1 MKNPVFR
8 LYFIDVMRAFAICMM
23 LQGHFVDG
31 LLANE
36 FRNSENIFY
45 STWLFFRGLTAPVFF
60 TVSGFI
66 FMFLLAKEKTD
77 EKIGWNHSR
86 VIKGIRRGIVL
97 IITAYLLRT
106 HIRSLLVYGKI
117 YPNTYMIDVLHCI
130 GLSLLFLI
138 SIYLF
143 SYRKKIYVMPSILLG
158 FTLISFVFAPI
169 YSAMNYDFLPIA
181 LANYFTKANGSVF
194 TIFPW
199 FGYASF
205 GAFMGVLFSI
215 FRNNKYVYS
224 YAIVFTSFFGL
235 VLSFIF
241 SPFLLWVNQLTNSD
255 LALLL
260 AKNEIFNR
268 LGNVL
273 LVFTV
278 FMALRNVIMSEKI
291 RSIGQ
296 NTLSIYIIHYIILYG
311 SFTGFGL
318 YQYFHFSL
326 NPYITIIGA
335 LLFVA
340 LNIWISFRY
349 NHWKFIVFE
358 KLQFVITEIKQAFIE
373 GYRLSTRFFLRLK
386 NQILLLLLA
395 FTRK

>member
-169 YSAMNYDFLPIA
+169 YSVMNYDFLPIA

-215 FRNNKYVYS
+215 FRNNKYVYN

>member
-1 MKNPVFR
+1 M
-8 LYFIDVMRAFAICMM
+8 
-23 LQGHFVDG
+23 
-31 LLANE
+31 
-36 FRNSENIFY
+36 
-45 STWLFFRGLTAPVFF
+45 
-60 TVSGFI
+60 
-66 FMFLLAKEKTD
+66 
-77 EKIGWNHSR
+77 
-86 VIKGIRRGIVL
+86 
-97 IITAYLLRT
+97 
-106 HIRSLLVYGKI
+106 
-117 YPNTYMIDVLHCI
+117 
-130 GLSLLFLI
+130 
-138 SIYLF
+138 
-143 SYRKKIYVMPSILLG
+143 
-158 FTLISFVFAPI
+158 
-169 YSAMNYDFLPIA
+169 
-181 LANYFTKANGSVF
+181 
-194 TIFPW
+194 
-199 FGYASF
+199 
-205 GAFMGVLFSI
+205 
-215 FRNNKYVYS
+215 
-224 YAIVFTSFFGL
+224 
-235 VLSFIF
+235 
-241 SPFLLWVNQLTNSD
+241 NQLTNSD